1 MTKKSVLTVLTLA
14 AVTATALST
23 AALADRRGGNFGG
36 PQMMGGPMLALN
48 FDAID
53 ADKDGKVTQAELT
66 AHHAAQV
73 TAADADKDGK
83 MSVAEL
89 AAMDLAQMQAR
100 ATQRAEQ
107 MVARL
112 DSDGDG
118 LLTAAEMA
126 TRPAPAPML
135 AMLDTDKDGAISK
148 AEMEA
153 AQARMQQGQMGR
165 DMMGD
170 MNGDMGDHMRRGHRW
185 FNFGNN

>member
-1 MTKKSVLTVLTLA
+1 VLTLA

-23 AALADRRGGNFGG
+23 AALADRRGGN
-36 PQMMGGPMLALN
+36 QMGDQMGGPMLQLN

-53 ADKDGKVTQAELT
+53 ADKDGKVTEAELT

-100 ATQRAEQ
+100 ATLRAER

-112 DSDGDG
+112 DSDADG
-118 LLTAAEMA
+118 LLSAAELA

-135 AMLDTDKDGAISK
+135 TMLDTDKDGAISK

-153 AQARMQQGQMGR
+153 AQTRMQQGQMGR
-165 DMMGD
+165 G
-170 MNGDMGDHMRRGHRW
+170 MNGMDDNMRRGHRW